1 MKALKMLKEIES
13 EQVDLRMAIHE
24 RIHHYQKIINQKPA
38 SFKAWKK
45 AYKFRKKVKQDYK
58 TALLIKEVM
67 NY

>member
-1 MKALKMLKEIES
+1 MRALEMLKEIES

-45 AYKFRKKVKQDYK
+45 AYKFRKKVK
-58 TALLIKEVM
+58 
-67 NY
+67 